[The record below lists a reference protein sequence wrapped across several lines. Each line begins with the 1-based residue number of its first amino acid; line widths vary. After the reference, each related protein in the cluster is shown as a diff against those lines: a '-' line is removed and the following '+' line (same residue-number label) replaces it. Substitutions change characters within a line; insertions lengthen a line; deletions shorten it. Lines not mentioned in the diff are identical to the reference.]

1 MHICMTHDNLHKTCK
16 SKNVAL
22 NQDHSNFISQSHFTA
37 EDNYFEFAAKQS
49 KRLPGYLLSYRL
61 TYIVTRYPPP
71 PRHPLVFVAKKQTLA
86 N

>member
-1 MHICMTHDNLHKTCK
+1 MHICMTRDNLRKTCK

-22 NQDHSNFISQSHFTA
+22 NQDHSNFISQSHFCVTV

-71 PRHPLVFVAKKQTLA
+71 PRHRLVFVAKKNKL
-86 N
+86 